1 MTLAQGSFKNK
12 EPSRYPKCLETAS
25 LIFFSFFLSFCRWE
39 HAGGHSPGGDRRI
52 QAFRVDV
59 SFCDLNTSAQSA
71 TPVVVSSSGEHAQV
85 RRSQELWLVGVPL

>member
-12 EPSRYPKCLETAS
+12 EPSRYPKCLEKAS
-25 LIFFSFFLSFCRWE
+25 LIFFVFSFILSLE